1 MYKLYHHRKEVCFLQ
16 DVMKTNRNT
25 PANKEQ
31 GGTAALARLVSNV
44 LIGSDQFVEFFG
56 YLFCTKYSEIIRAAL
71 KQMLEKELNKVGF

>member
-16 DVMKTNRNT
+16 DVMKT
-25 PANKEQ
+25 KEQ
-31 GGTAALARLVSNV
+31 DDTAALARLVSNV